1 MSKNQQATLANMLHT
16 EMNFKNYTDNN
27 PTQSNN
33 ETKEKKTEI
42 IIIRVSK
49 SEKEKISELAKDQAL
64 TPSQYIR
71 TKILGKKE

>member
-27 PTQSNN
+27 PTQSKN